1 MRLTLPRF
9 VQLIQYTGRVLSECS
24 PQIGAGHDV
33 INARRS
39 FDSEL
44 NGFLR
49 CLHDGHGTSI
59 PAHVADECY
68 QAAARLREQRVN
80 RITALQSVYP
90 GLHYAI
96 LVALALAECVAF
108 IMETDQ
114 SVLVFL
120 NSFQLKILWSML
132 VGTFVACFAVFR
144 DLRSPFSG
152 SYQISASVDQL
163 HTIKM
168 TLQASRLL
176 ATQRKNAAAE
186 VQSASEPPGLDNEIY
201 TDLTRLWQEVKGH
214 NGAVVLEQV
223 EKNGVKKPRDNV

>member
-1 MRLTLPRF
+1 M
-9 VQLIQYTGRVLSECS
+9 
-24 PQIGAGHDV
+24 
-33 INARRS
+33 
-39 FDSEL
+39 
-44 NGFLR
+44 
-49 CLHDGHGTSI
+49 
-59 PAHVADECY
+59 
-68 QAAARLREQRVN
+68 N

-96 LVALALAECVAF
+96 LVALALAECIAF

-144 DLRSPFSG
+144 DLRNPFSG

-168 TLQASRLL
+168 TLQASRVLSI
-176 ATQRKNAAAE
+176 QRKTND
-186 VQSASEPPGLDNEIY
+186 ASKESDDPQLENSVKLSYVNRE
-201 TDLTRLWQEVKGH
+201 LLRLWKDTPMQNGTAKSAL
-214 NGAVVLEQV
+214 NGARKSQQ
-223 EKNGVKKPRDNV
+223 DT